1 MKTQTIKI
9 LIGIWKH
16 LSTRRKI
23 QLFIMLCVMVLSG
36 ICELI
41 SIASVLPFLA
51 AISNPQI
58 ILDNKL
64 AINLLSFFELSEPNQ
79 ILLPFTLIFVVSV
92 LVATS
97 IKLLNLFLYGKLAE
111 SIGADFSRDA
121 FRNVLYQNYSEHLL
135 QNSSEII
142 NTITIQLDQTIQVL
156 NFSLQI
162 LSALV

>member
-23 QLFIMLCVMVLSG
+23 QLVIMLCVMVLSG

-41 SIASVLPFLA
+41 SIASVLPFFA

-121 FRNVLYQNYSEHLL
+121 FRV
-135 QNSSEII
+135 
-142 NTITIQLDQTIQVL
+142 
-156 NFSLQI
+156 FWF
-162 LSALV
+162 